1 MNTERAEAE
10 VDAGRRALWAG
21 ALVGYSILL
30 TGGSLVP
37 VGAQSPL
44 AATASGRAL
53 SDLLHVPAYML
64 LTGLWVAALRARGR
78 GMWAALA
85 FGAAAA
91 VAFGALMELAQCFVP
106 ARGGSVADLGRNAL
120 GAGLACAALL
130 VVGMFRRR
138 LWETRQ

>member
-10 VDAGRRALWAG
+10 VDAGRRAFWAG

-30 TGGSLVP
+30 AGGSLVP

-44 AATASGRAL
+44 AATESGR
-53 SDLLHVPAYML
+53 DLLHVPAYML

-85 FGAAAA
+85 LGAGAA

-120 GAGLACAALL
+120 GTALACAALL

-138 LWETRQ
+138 LWQTRQ